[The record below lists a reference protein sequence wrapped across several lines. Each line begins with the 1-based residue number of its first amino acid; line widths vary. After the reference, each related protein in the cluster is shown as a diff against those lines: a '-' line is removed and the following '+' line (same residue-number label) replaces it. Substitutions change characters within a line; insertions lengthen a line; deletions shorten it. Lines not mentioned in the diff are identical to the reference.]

1 MKKVLV
7 ILAALSMAASAQA
20 ELLLSWTFE
29 GATTPVSQ
37 VANTIGASLD
47 TGGGLN
53 DLIRGAGAGTSAGA
67 SSFRTTGFQN
77 DGIATGNTDYFQFSL
92 SAAAGYTL
100 SLNSLS
106 GAFLGT
112 SSFSVSPGVSHQW
125 GYSFDDSSYTLIG
138 TAQSRIGN
146 GTAMF
151 DFSGTS
157 ALQNVAASETVYL
170 RYYASGQTSTGGWG
184 ISSTGMTVDGDI
196 TAIPEPATMSLL
208 GLGALAMVLRRK
220 IRK

>member
-1 MKKVLV
+1 MKKALV
-7 ILAALSMAASAQA
+7 ILAALSMAAAAQA
-20 ELLLSWTFE
+20 DVILSWTFA

-37 VANTIGASLD
+37 VADSIDANLD
-47 TGGGLN
+47 TGSGLN
-53 DLIRGAGAGTSAGA
+53 DLTRGAGAGTSAGA

-77 DGIATGNTDYFQFSL
+77 NGIAVGNTDYFQFSL

-100 SLNSLS
+100 SLNSLT

-112 SSFSVSPGVSHQW
+112 TSFSVSPGVSHQW
-125 GYSFDDSSYTLIG
+125 GYSFDNSSYTLIG
-138 TAQSRIGN
+138 TAQARIGN
-146 GTAMF
+146 GNTTF

-184 ISSTGMTVDGDI
+184 INSTGMTVDA
-196 TAIPEPATMSLL
+196 TLTSVPEPATMGLL

>member
-1 MKKVLV
+1 MKKALV
-7 ILAALSMAASAQA
+7 ILAALSMAAAAQA
-20 ELLLSWTFE
+20 DVILSWTFA

-37 VANTIGASLD
+37 VADSIDANLD
-47 TGGGLN
+47 TGSGLN
-53 DLIRGAGAGTSAGA
+53 DLTRGAGAGTSAGA

-77 DGIATGNTDYFQFSL
+77 NGIAVGNTDYFQFSL

-100 SLNSLS
+100 
-106 GAFLGT
+106 
-112 SSFSVSPGVSHQW
+112 
-125 GYSFDDSSYTLIG
+125 IG
-138 TAQSRIGN
+138 TAQARIGN
-146 GTAMF
+146 GSTTF

-184 ISSTGMTVDGDI
+184 INSTGMTVDA
-196 TAIPEPATMSLL
+196 TLTPTSVPEPATMGLL